1 MRNLAALLCL
11 ALAIIRCYGL
21 AVEYARRLREC
32 QVIGHSVK
40 ITVAFGL
47 LHIDCLE
54 KESFP
59 LHVHKQGSHFP
70 LTWCN
75 FCLPDFKA
83 APLV

>member
-1 MRNLAALLCL
+1 MRNWQPFFAS
-11 ALAIIRCYGL
+11 AIIRYDGL
-21 AVEYARRLREC
+21 AVEYARRFCKC
-32 QVIGHSVK
+32 QVIGHSMK

-54 KESFP
+54 KESFSF
-59 LHVHKQGSHFP
+59 HVHKQDSHFP
-70 LTWCN
+70 MTWCN